1 MIVSRLLAVD
11 PGFAKRG
18 KGCACAFFRDGRL
31 AGVWFARPE
40 QIATRAPV
48 AWPVDP
54 SLDLVL
60 WECPQVDSRSRA
72 SVPAIVMLAAVG
84 GELAGLYAGMT
95 GAAVERVAP
104 SAWKGSVPK
113 PIAHGRL
120 WRVLDDRERAV
131 LGGDATARAIDAAK
145 RKGALSRWGKPG
157 AAYYAASFDAH
168 NLLDAVELGCW
179 KLGRR
184 TATDTENEP

>member
-1 MIVSRLLAVD
+1 MRLLTID
-11 PGFAKRG
+11 PGFARRG

-48 AWPVDP
+48 AYPVDP

-72 SVPAIVMLAAVG
+72 SVPAIVTLAAVG

-113 PIAHGRL
+113 PVAHGRL
-120 WRVLDDRERAV
+120 WRVLDARERAV

-145 RKGALSRWGKPG
+145 RKGALSRWNKPG
-157 AAYYAASFDAH
+157 AAYYPASFDAH

-179 KLGRR
+179 KLDRR
-184 TATDTENEP
+184 AAIENTENAT